1 MFGCHSTCHN
11 LRVCVCANSHVLSKR
26 KFQKNH
32 GELNPRCLHE
42 LPIHYHLSHSVLSIW
57 VIILPKRC
65 SKVASKCEKITQK
78 WQKRAKGCALSKPRQ
93 YFSWGARKKNTHF
106 FTKKLRWQRIEP
118 RIIWWEATALPT
130 EPQRRSHWT
139 KLKTW
144 SHSYLGREIFSG
156 SKLCLEAT
164 LHFTMCV
171 CVCVHVTVCKNLE
184 KFTGNWT
191 PDVCM
196 RGQYTTKWAIQDFQF
211 EWLFYQISALSALEN
226 YFKSLILAG
235 IEPGRSPIQVL
246 TQPNIA

>member
-1 MFGCHSTCHN
+1 M
-11 LRVCVCANSHVLSKR
+11 
-26 KFQKNH
+26 
-32 GELNPRCLHE
+32 
-42 LPIHYHLSHSVLSIW
+42 
-57 VIILPKRC
+57 
-65 SKVASKCEKITQK
+65 ASKCEKITQK

-106 FTKKLRWQRIEP
+106 FTKKFIWRMIEP

-171 CVCVHVTVCKNLE
+171 CVCVCTSLCAKIWKNS
-184 KFTGNWT
+184 
-191 PDVCM
+191 
-196 RGQYTTKWAIQDFQF
+196 R
-211 EWLFYQISALSALEN
+211 
-226 YFKSLILAG
+226 G
-235 IEPGRSPIQVL
+235 IELQMSAWEANTL
-246 TQPNIA
+246 PNEPFRTFNLSDYFTK